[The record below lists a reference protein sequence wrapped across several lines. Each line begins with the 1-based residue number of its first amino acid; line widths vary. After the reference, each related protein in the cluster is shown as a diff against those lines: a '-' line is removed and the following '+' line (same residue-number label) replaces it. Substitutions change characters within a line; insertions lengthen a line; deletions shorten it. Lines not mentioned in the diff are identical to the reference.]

1 MCGAFRTG
9 ENTMS
14 ISNPIRG
21 AVRRALTLGIAS
33 TATLL
38 AVPQLALAQDSATAD
53 GLEEV
58 VVTGSRIS
66 RPELEA
72 AVPTVVLGQDAFDA
86 VGVENFADLA
96 TTLPSFAPSFGTSR
110 TQSAFSGS
118 VAAGLNEANLR
129 NLGSDRTLTLI
140 NGRRAPTGT
149 PTTGAVDFNT
159 IPTANIERVEVITGG
174 AAAVYGADAV
184 SGVVNII
191 TKKSFEG
198 IEFGASYS
206 ETGEGDNKNPSGYV
220 MVGGNFADRG
230 RGLLT
235 LQLDN
240 QGLVSCAD
248 RYLCAE
254 DFAWFPP
261 AAQVRGPSAYSV
273 VGLTGRFQVGGT
285 AGGGFVARRNGA
297 FVPFDVTVDGYNRN
311 AARNI
316 AIPTKRVLL
325 AAEGEYELNER
336 VTAFVEANYGQA
348 KTENTIEGQ
357 PFQSTA
363 FGNLVGGGP
372 GVVGLQASI
381 PINNPFI
388 PASVL
393 ATYLTNFPTGT
404 AINWQ
409 QRFNAL
415 GLRGSTNDRQSVRVV
430 GGLKGDFE
438 ALGKDFNWEV
448 AHVYGRTTLT
458 SLTEGLVGTDR
469 LYNGLRVEPVPGV
482 AGQYRCVDPAARA
495 LGCVPI
501 NPFADYTPAMIN
513 YLTVT
518 AGQAGESLLEDTTAF
533 ISGSLFSL
541 PAGDVRTAVG
551 VERRKSSGFL
561 DYDESI
567 NRGLVTSNQIL
578 DQPLV
583 ETKTKEL
590 FVEVLVPVLADKP
603 FAKSLSV
610 EGAFRTTDA
619 DYLAKSISYDTWKLG
634 GEWAPIEDVRFRAMV
649 ARSVR
654 APLVDDLVGGSQT
667 FGTISDPCGTPARR
681 AANATRAAN
690 CNTDGV
696 AAGYTAP
703 LNVEQSVAGFVGR
716 NPNLNPEES
725 RSVTFGFVVN
735 PTALPGFSVSL
746 DRFEIDVEGIINSVG
761 RQIIANRCY
770 DTADRQDCN
779 LITRGTNPS
788 VPGATYVLL
797 AVNDTTANLATQ
809 DIAGYDLNIQYGRDL
824 GNWGKA
830 GAKLLVTRYDR
841 ADLYTGPSA
850 AVVDLLGYAG
860 GSTSDQG
867 YIKTTANLDLD
878 WSLGDIAVNWN
889 VRYIGSAGM
898 SPFFANYPSVSAE
911 NYHNLRVSYKR
922 PVFNAEE
929 TEFYVGVTNV
939 FDTDPPFFA
948 TSSSGTQALDTIP
961 GYYDVFG
968 RSFFAGVKVKL

>member
-1 MCGAFRTG
+1 M
-9 ENTMS
+9 NT
-14 ISNPIRG
+14 NRLNLL
-21 AVRRALTLGIAS
+21 RRAGCAFGLGTVLTVGALGAAPAMSQESAS
-33 TATLL
+33 A
-38 AVPQLALAQDSATAD
+38 AD
-53 GLEEV
+53 LQEV
-58 VVTGSRIS
+58 IVTGSRIA
-66 RPELEA
+66 RPDIEA
-72 AVPTVVLGQDAFDA
+72 SVPTVVIGAEAFDA
-86 VGVENFADLA
+86 LGVENFADLA
-96 TTLPSFAPSFGTSR
+96 TTLPSFAPAFGSSR

-118 VAAGLNEANLR
+118 VSAGLNEANLR

-140 NGRRAPTGT
+140 NGRRAPSGT

-184 SGVVNII
+184 AGVVNII
-191 TKKSFEG
+191 TKKNFQG
-198 IEFGASYS
+198 IEFGASYGES
-206 ETGEGDNKNPSGYV
+206 TEGDNKNPSGYL
-220 MVGGNFADRG
+220 MIGGEFADKG
-230 RGLLT
+230 RGLVT
-235 LQLDN
+235 VQLDN

-248 RYLCAE
+248 RFICAE

-261 AAQVRGPSAYSV
+261 AAPVRGPAAYSV
-273 VGLTGRFQVGGT
+273 VGLGGRFQVGGT
-285 AGGGFVARRNGA
+285 AGGGFLARRNGA
-297 FVPFDVTVDGYNRN
+297 FVPLDVTIDGYNRN

-316 AIPTKRVLL
+316 AIPTKRVML
-325 AAEGEYELNER
+325 AAEGEYALSER
-336 VTAFVEANYGQA
+336 VTAFVEANYGQS
-348 KTENTIEGQ
+348 KTSNTIEGQ

-363 FGNLVGGGP
+363 AGNLVGGGP
-372 GVVGLQASI
+372 GVPGLQASI

-393 ATYLTNFPTGT
+393 TAYLTNFPTGT

-409 QRFNAL
+409 QRFNQL

-438 ALGKDFNWEV
+438 ALGKGFNWEV
-448 AHVYGRTTLT
+448 SHVYGRTTLT

-482 AGQYRCVDPAARA
+482 PGQFRCVDPAARA

-501 NPFADYTPAMIN
+501 NPFADYTPQMVD

-518 AGQAGESLLEDTTAF
+518 AGQAGESLLENTIGY
-533 ISGSLFSL
+533 ISGSPFTL
-541 PAGDVRTAVG
+541 PAGDVRAAIG

-567 NRGLVTSNQIL
+567 NAGLVTSNQIL
-578 DQPLV
+578 DQRLV
-583 ETKTKEL
+583 ETKTNEV
-590 FVEVLVPVLADKP
+590 FVEVLVPVLADMP
-603 FAKSLSV
+603 FVKSLSL
-610 EGAFRTTDA
+610 EGAFRSTDA
-619 DYLAKSISYDTWKLG
+619 DYLAKSISYDTWKIG
-634 GEWAPIEDVRFRAMV
+634 GDWAPIEDVRFRAMV

-667 FGTISDPCGTPARR
+667 FGVVADPCGTPARR
-681 AANATRAAN
+681 TANATRAAN

-696 AAGYTAP
+696 AAGYVAP
-703 LNVEQSVAGFVGR
+703 LSVEQSVAGFVGR

-735 PTALPGFSVSL
+735 PSALPGFSVSL
-746 DRFEIDVEGIINSVG
+746 DRFEIDVEGIIGTVG
-761 RQIIANRCY
+761 RQILANRCY
-770 DTADRQDCN
+770 DTVDRQDCN
-779 LITRGTNPS
+779 LITRGTNPQ
-788 VPGATYVLL
+788 VPGATYVLT

-809 DIAGYDLNIQYGRDL
+809 DIAGYDLNVQYSHDFG
-824 GNWGKA
+824 GWGKG

-841 ADLYTGPSA
+841 ADLYTNATAPR
-850 AVVDLLGYAG
+850 VDLLGFAG

-867 YIKTTANLDLD
+867 YIETTANLDLN
-878 WSLGDIAVNWN
+878 WSLRDVAVNWN
-889 VRYIGSAGM
+889 VRYIGSAKM
-898 SPFFANYPSVSAE
+898 SPFFSNYPGVSSE
-911 NYHNLRVSYKR
+911 MYHNLRVAYKR

-929 TEFYVGVTNV
+929 TEFYLGITNV
-939 FDTDPPFFA
+939 FDTEPPFFA

-968 RSFFAGVKVKL
+968 RSFFAGVKVRL